1 LAGREFGAP
10 PPHAGE
16 SVADV
21 VNRSELVCCSACHFL
36 CRIAD
41 AGHSDA
47 STRATAGV
55 GNRPKKT
62 KRYLGGPRVRAGSR
76 SISRQSDRS
85 TEPAT
90 GLGPFGL
97 RSLRQERRQTLRPL
111 PRRKQSGLEPLSR
124 LHAALW
130 QRTTISASLSGRYRI
145 IRRAPARGLAYV
157 GRGRTSRSHELPL
170 LVLPRLC
177 GVRASTSPFG
187 FLRCCGRHH
196 SAIVSHRVHPSEA
209 PWWDTI
215 CVLIGLTMA
224 F

>member
-1 LAGREFGAP
+1 MRFGRPRVWSAAASCGRKRRRRSQPLGTRLLQCMSLLVQDCGRRPQRRF
-10 PPHAGE
+10 HARNSRRRQPAKE
-16 SVADV
+16 D
-21 VNRSELVCCSACHFL
+21 
-36 CRIAD
+36 
-41 AGHSDA
+41 
-47 STRATAGV
+47 
-55 GNRPKKT
+55 

-196 SAIVSHRVHPSEA
+196 SAIVSHRVTPARRPGGTQSA
-209 PWWDTI
+209 S
-215 CVLIGLTMA
+215 
-224 F
+224 